1 MVWPK
6 EETSKK
12 ASPKP
17 STSRTSVDKQ
27 ASPSPRVTVEATTGK
42 GEEGEGTDYTK
53 TMQPVAKQISK

>member
-6 EETSKK
+6 EESKE
-12 ASPKP
+12 SPPKP

-42 GEEGEGTDYTK
+42 GEEGEGTDYSK
-53 TMQPVAKQISK
+53 TIQPVTKQISK